1 MNLGQYILNRY
12 LYVPIFIFAGFA
24 ASVPVAI
31 PKPIPVRSESRLKTA
46 VLWTAVACSV
56 VIAFTAESLHGLR
69 ALIRPTLLIA
79 YPDSI
84 ETLGQR
90 SCSRPGTWIRDDA
103 IRAIAECLNV
113 LIDN

>member
-1 MNLGQYILNRY
+1 MKRIVKALRSEPPKERASVLSLALAGCVFLFIASNLGPYIFNRY

-69 ALIRPTLLIA
+69 ALIVRR
-79 YPDSI
+79 Y
-84 ETLGQR
+84 
-90 SCSRPGTWIRDDA
+90 
-103 IRAIAECLNV
+103 
-113 LIDN
+113 